1 LPKIE
6 LDVERYHSER
16 QAGSRHKNHLLAM
29 RNHGASP
36 VTELREPSECTW
48 IQTLVANQ
56 VPIVENFDA
65 AAPTTIGGVDGG
77 KKYYYEY
84 Y

>member
-1 LPKIE
+1 
-6 LDVERYHSER
+6 
-16 QAGSRHKNHLLAM
+16 M
-29 RNHGASP
+29 NHGASP